1 MKPYSRIISYKTLK
15 DLLWEFSELVSDKVY
30 EKLNYKMWRDISK
43 NRPLNSDVFLDWDAK
58 GCELTFQGEQ
68 VVHYLC
74 PTDGSFGEYLYNAIL
89 DNHFWKDPYYPFK
102 DEYLVTATSGKK
114 VAMGEKEKKKFENPD
129 FWGYDGSV
137 TAISK
142 ADYANSQAVTDSLT
156 SLSYTA
162 INDSTSTST
171 KTIQADK
178 ICSNIYDGSV
188 SIGTLQPWNPYEG
201 TVEICEDISDKLATK
216 ADKADLETLRKQVTE
231 IVNKDKKCANNEK
244 ESKKMKFNFDFGPV
258 DGNSV
263 RMSMYGL
270 AIKNRDGVWVSYD
283 SNGKQV
289 MDVEIMNFD
298 GSNFMYKMPVAVK
311 DVKPGDVIVHNR
323 KPMFVSDISKM
334 GITAMDIYEGELK
347 IVVPTSNMFGFN
359 FVTKIVSLVNFGTP
373 TEDQPFGNMLPFL
386 LMSEGKN
393 DKNSMLM
400 MAMAM
405 SGGMNA
411 NMMTNPVMMMA
422 LMDDKLDT
430 GLLMYLAMQNQMQN
444 QGHCVCGCHDGE
456 NK

>member
-30 EKLNYKMWRDISK
+30 KKLSYKMWRDISK
-43 NRPLNSDVFLDWDAK
+43 NRPLNSDVFLDWDTK

-74 PTDGSFGEYLYNAIL
+74 PLDGSFGEYLYNTIL
-89 DNHFWKDPYYPFK
+89 DNHSWKDPYYPFK

-114 VAMGEKEKKKFENPD
+114 VAMGEKEKRPD
-129 FWGYDGSV
+129 FWDSDKSA
-137 TAISK
+137 TAVISK
-142 ADYANSQAVTDSLT
+142 ADYAQSQAVTNSVT
-156 SLSYTA
+156 SDGYNVYDG
-162 INDSTSTST
+162 ITSTST

-178 ICSNIYDGSV
+178 ICSNIYDGRSV
-188 SIGTLQPWNPYEG
+188 GIGTLQTWNPYEG
-201 TVEICEDISDKLATK
+201 TIEICDDISDKLATK
-216 ADKADLETLRKQVTE
+216 ADKTDVEALRKQING
-231 IVNKDKKCANNEK
+231 IVNKNK

-298 GSNFMYKMPVAVK
+298 GSNFMYKMPVAIK

-405 SGGMNA
+405 NGGMNA
-411 NMMTNPVMMMA
+411 NMMSNPLMMIA
-422 LMDDKLDT
+422 LMGDKDIDS
-430 GLLMYLAMQNQMQN
+430 GMLMYLAMQNQAT
-444 QGHCVCGCHDGE
+444 HCNCGCHNGE